1 GDSRAVLLLV
11 ACFALLLGGCGKSGQ
26 GAETDP
32 EKGSDAEHLNTALA
46 QEREL
51 LDAYTEA
58 MPALSGSGHAVARRF
73 RAHQQEYVDA
83 IAKALRGL
91 GGRDEAE
98 PVDVDLRRLKGQ
110 PELLGRLYALE
121 GAGLA
126 ASLDAAPLLFT
137 SAPRTLTASLAAGH
151 AQHLVV
157 LRQQLGASALESAAE
172 GFDSGEEPPPGAR

>member
-1 GDSRAVLLLV
+1 M
-11 ACFALLLGGCGKSGQ
+11 ACFALLLAGCGKSGQ

-32 EKGSDAEHLNTALA
+32 EKGSDAEHLNAALA
-46 QEREL
+46 QELEL

-58 MPALSGSGHAVARRF
+58 MPALSGGGHAVARRF

-98 PVDVDLRRLKGQ
+98 PADVDLRRLEGQ
-110 PELLGRLYALE
+110 PELLGRLHALE
-121 GAGLA
+121 GAALA

-137 SAPRTLTASLAAGH
+137 AAPRTLAASLAAGH

-157 LRQQLGASALESAAE
+157 LRQQLGASALEAVPE
-172 GFDSGEEPPPGAR
+172 GFDSGEEPPPEAG